1 MERNEL
7 VAAVRGKSVGRG
19 TSESRFC
26 FSSVTTDS
34 RFVVPGSLFVPLV
47 GTVQNGHA
55 YIPESLAK
63 GATAVFINES
73 EYSGDERAYS
83 LLAEKYPL
91 AFFVIVSDTLYALQ
105 DAAAAYVAKFPR
117 LKKIGI
123 TGSSGKTTTKEL
135 VVAVLKQKYRVVS
148 SDGNFNS
155 ETGLP
160 LSVFKIRDTDEIGV
174 FEMGMNRPNEIGEI
188 AGVLKPEYALI
199 TNIGSAHIG
208 ILGSKKNIAAE
219 KRKIFDYIPASGAA
233 FVPASDVFAPFLIE
247 NCKGQIVY
255 FGKDVSAEKS
265 GASLVSDEGL
275 AGTVFSVGGER
286 VHFKLPGMYNYEN
299 ALAAVAVGKYF
310 GVSDAE
316 IKTALSSF
324 GGVSGRSES
333 GVVTLK
339 NGKRVTLVKDC
350 YNANAESTAGVLS
363 FCASAKDV
371 ERRIYVLGD
380 MLELGEASRDVH
392 EKAGRDACKANAYK
406 IVFIGTEMKYAYDAA
421 LASGFTGALYIAGA
435 SENAMHEAADFILA
449 NASDGDLLLLKGSRG
464 MALERIVPLIAAE
477 GCDA

>member
-7 VAAVRGKSVGRG
+7 VAAVRGKGVGH
-19 TSESRFC
+19 SAAENRFC

-55 YIPESLAK
+55 YIPEALEK
-63 GATAVFINES
+63 GASCVFVNES

-83 LLAEKYPL
+83 LLAKKYPL

-135 VVAVLKQKYRVVS
+135 VAAVLKQKYRVVS

-199 TNIGSAHIG
+199 TNIGSAHVG

-219 KRKIFDYIPASGAA
+219 KRKIFDYIPESGAA
-233 FVPASDVFAPFLIE
+233 FVPASDAFAPFLIE
-247 NCKGQIVY
+247 KCKGQIVY
-255 FGKDVSAEKS
+255 FGNDVAPKS
-265 GASLVSDEGL
+265 GVSLLSDDGL
-275 AGTVFSVGGER
+275 AGTVFSIGDER
-286 VHFKLPGMYNYEN
+286 VRFTLPGMYNYEN

-310 GVSDAE
+310 GISDAE
-316 IKTALSSF
+316 IKTALSAF

-333 GVVTLK
+333 GHIALK

-350 YNANAESTAGVLS
+350 YNANAESTASVLS

-380 MLELGEASRDVH
+380 MLELGEASRGVH
-392 EKAGRDACKANAYK
+392 ETAGKQACKANAYK

-421 LASGFTGALYIAGA
+421 LASGFTGALYIPGA
-435 SENAMHEAADFILA
+435 SVEAMSCAADFILA

-464 MALERIVPLIAAE
+464 MALERIVPLIEAKE
-477 GCDA
+477 GRDA

>member
-1 MERNEL
+1 MERGEL
-7 VAAVRGKSVGRG
+7 VAAVRGKGVGH
-19 TSESRFC
+19 SAAENRFC

-55 YIPESLAK
+55 YIPEALEK
-63 GATAVFINES
+63 GASCVFVNES

-91 AFFVIVSDTLYALQ
+91 VFFVIVSDTLYALQ

-219 KRKIFDYIPASGAA
+219 KRKIFDYIPANGAA
-233 FVPASDVFAPFLIE
+233 FVPASDSFAPFLIE
-247 NCKGQIVY
+247 NCKGKIVY
-255 FGKDVSAEKS
+255 FGSDVAEKS
-265 GASLVSDEGL
+265 GASLVSDDGL

-286 VHFKLPGMYNYEN
+286 VHFKLPGRYNYEN

-310 GVSDAE
+310 CVSDAE

-333 GVVTLK
+333 GHIALK

-350 YNANAESTAGVLS
+350 YNANAESTASVLS

-371 ERRIYVLGD
+371 ERKIYVLGD
-380 MLELGEASRDVH
+380 MLELGDVSRDVH

-421 LASGFTGALYIAGA
+421 LASGFTGALYIPGA
-435 SENAMHEAADFILA
+435 SVEAMSCAADFILA

-464 MALERIVPLIAAE
+464 MALERIVPLITAE

>member
-1 MERNEL
+1 MERSEL
-7 VAAVRGKSVGRG
+7 VAAVRGKGVGH
-19 TSESRFC
+19 SAAESRFC

-34 RFVVPGSLFVPLV
+34 RLVVPGSLFVPLV

-55 YIPESLAK
+55 YISESLAK
-63 GATAVFINES
+63 GASVVFINES
-73 EYSGDERAYS
+73 EYSSDERFYL

-135 VVAVLKQKYRVVS
+135 VAAVLKQKYRVVS

-188 AGVLKPEYALI
+188 ARVLKPQYALI

-219 KRKIFDYIPASGAA
+219 KRKIFDYVPSSGAA
-233 FVPASDVFAPFLIE
+233 FVPASDAFAPFLIE

-255 FGKDVSAEKS
+255 FGNDVAEKS
-265 GASLVSDEGL
+265 GASLVSDDGL

-333 GVVTLK
+333 GHIALK

-350 YNANAESTAGVLS
+350 YNANAESTASVLS

-371 ERRIYVLGD
+371 ERKIYVLGD
-380 MLELGEASRDVH
+380 MLELGDVSRDVH

-421 LASGFTGALYIAGA
+421 LASGFTGALYIAG
-435 SENAMHEAADFILA
+435 SSSKAMSCAADFILA

-464 MALERIVPLIAAE
+464 MALERIVPLITAE